1 MVKISIRTKLFI
13 TYFILLTVIFFIT
26 TLSFNFLSQ
35 KYLIREAKLQ
45 LRNEGRLIAETL
57 KKISIKDANLKEIVS
72 ARREL
77 KIVGR
82 FVESKVVVFNSDRK
96 ILFTNL
102 ELDKKQLLNLLQIE
116 NREHINGYVFEKVPV
131 INSNSEIKGYVVL
144 LTRVKDI
151 KAINSLMRRT
161 QSLSL
166 IIAGIIAMIIGIIFG
181 SSLIKPLNKLMK
193 SMTGFSPKN
202 SPVPLKIKT
211 GDEIEELAI
220 CFNKMVNKLK
230 SYDDQQKKFLQNT
243 SHELKTPLMSIQGY
257 AEAIKDGVVEGK
269 EMEESL
275 AIIIEESQRL
285 KKVVEEI
292 IYLTKLENVEDIF
305 NFEEGNIGEVIRKAI
320 KSVKPLLDEKNIQ
333 INLKGNFDYLGKFD
347 SEKIKRAFINI
358 LGNCV
363 RYAKSTIIIEVTR
376 AGNNLEIFIKD
387 DGPGFK
393 DGEEKRIFDRFYKG
407 NKGGTGL
414 GLAITKAIIEGHQG
428 MIEAF
433 NNSSYGAG
441 FKIHLPLEKI

>member
-1 MVKISIRTKLFI
+1 
-13 TYFILLTVIFFIT
+13 
-26 TLSFNFLSQ
+26 
-35 KYLIREAKLQ
+35 
-45 LRNEGRLIAETL
+45 
-57 KKISIKDANLKEIVS
+57 
-72 ARREL
+72 
-77 KIVGR
+77 
-82 FVESKVVVFNSDRK
+82 
-96 ILFTNL
+96 
-102 ELDKKQLLNLLQIE
+102 
-116 NREHINGYVFEKVPV
+116 
-131 INSNSEIKGYVVL
+131 
-144 LTRVKDI
+144 
-151 KAINSLMRRT
+151 
-161 QSLSL
+161 
-166 IIAGIIAMIIGIIFG
+166 
-181 SSLIKPLNKLMK
+181 
-193 SMTGFSPKN
+193 
-202 SPVPLKIKT
+202 
-211 GDEIEELAI
+211 
-220 CFNKMVNKLK
+220 
-230 SYDDQQKKFLQNT
+230 
-243 SHELKTPLMSIQGY
+243 MSIQGY